1 MTEIKRINLQL
12 FAAEN
17 TTVAADLEP
26 AISVDHTNRI
36 ASNIKELQTLL
47 GITEMEAMNAGT
59 TIKMWKME
67 QVNTPAQVA
76 EGEVIPL
83 TKIQRKPA
91 GTIELE
97 LKTYRRNTTHKAIQA
112 SGRNVAINKTD
123 EKLLSGIQKDVKKDF
138 YDVLLTGT
146 GTASGT
152 GLQGTLAATW
162 AELRKFHE
170 DEDVTPIYFV
180 SVDDVADHIGSTAA
194 GLAQAFGLSYLENFL
209 GLGTVVVSPRIAKG
223 KVVGVAKENLHGAY
237 VPANS
242 GDVARS
248 FGLTADT
255 TGLVGITHS
264 IQTENATIDTLAMCG
279 VVFYPELVDGVIVG
293 TINDGTGA

>member
-1 MTEIKRINLQL
+1 MKKIFDLQL

-26 AISVDHTNRI
+26 AISIDHANRI
-36 ASNIKELQTLL
+36 ASNIKELQTVL

-59 TIKMWKME
+59 TIKIYKME

-83 TKIQRKPA
+83 TKVERKLA
-91 GTIELE
+91 RTIELE

-112 SGRNVAINKTD
+112 SGRDVAINKTD
-123 EKLLSGIQKDVKKDF
+123 EKLLSGIQKDIKKDF
-138 YDVLLTGT
+138 YDVLLAG
-146 GTASGT
+146 SGKAEGV
-152 GLQGTLAATW
+152 GLQGTLAASW

-180 SVDDVADHIGSTAA
+180 SVDDVAGYIGSTAA
-194 GLAQAFGLSYLENFL
+194 EMAQAFGLSYLENFL
-209 GLGTVVVSPRIAKG
+209 GLGTVVVSPRITKG
-223 KVVGVAKENLHGAY
+223 KTVAVAKENLHGAY

-248 FGLTADT
+248 FGLTADS

-264 IQTENATIDTLAMCG
+264 IQTENATIDTLAMAG
-279 VVFYPELVDGVIVG
+279 AVFYPELLDGVIVG
-293 TINDGTGA
+293 TISAGTGA